1 MFINRK
7 SNVSYLK
14 CVAFFSFIRLNN
26 SHISSKVT
34 YRELLLGYKEITIPF
49 LTNNTD
55 SSNYIFVIFVKNPIL
70 KEKMITDLRNEKI
83 QTSFHYTPLH
93 KFSYYKSKNLL
104 PIVEEVSKGLVTLP
118 LHNRLSINDVKRVC
132 TIISKSIQEWREQ

>member
-1 MFINRK
+1 MQQNQ
-7 SNVSYLK
+7 
-14 CVAFFSFIRLNN
+14 
-26 SHISSKVT
+26 
-34 YRELLLGYKEITIPF
+34 
-49 LTNNTD
+49 
-55 SSNYIFVIFVKNPIL
+55 
-70 KEKMITDLRNEKI
+70 I

>member
-1 MFINRK
+1 
-7 SNVSYLK
+7 
-14 CVAFFSFIRLNN
+14 
-26 SHISSKVT
+26 
-34 YRELLLGYKEITIPF
+34 
-49 LTNNTD
+49 
-55 SSNYIFVIFVKNPIL
+55 
-70 KEKMITDLRNEKI
+70 
-83 QTSFHYTPLH
+83 

>member
-1 MFINRK
+1 MV
-7 SNVSYLK
+7 VSY
-14 CVAFFSFIRLNN
+14 I
-26 SHISSKVT
+26 
-34 YRELLLGYKEITIPF
+34 F
-49 LTNNTD
+49 LTLQQ
-55 SSNYIFVIFVKNPIL
+55 NP
-70 KEKMITDLRNEKI
+70 
-83 QTSFHYTPLH
+83 SFHYTPLH

>member
-1 MFINRK
+1 M
-7 SNVSYLK
+7 
-14 CVAFFSFIRLNN
+14 
-26 SHISSKVT
+26 
-34 YRELLLGYKEITIPF
+34 
-49 LTNNTD
+49 
-55 SSNYIFVIFVKNPIL
+55 FVKNPIL

-118 LHNRLSINDVKRVC
+118 LHNRLSINDVKGSALLLVKVYRNGE
-132 TIISKSIQEWREQ
+132 SNNESAKYKLL